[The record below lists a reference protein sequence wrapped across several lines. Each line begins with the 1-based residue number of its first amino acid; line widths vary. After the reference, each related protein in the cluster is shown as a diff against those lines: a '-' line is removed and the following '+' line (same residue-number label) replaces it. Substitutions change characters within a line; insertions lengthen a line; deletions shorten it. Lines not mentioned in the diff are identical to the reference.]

1 MERFA
6 EYAGLFGASLLA
18 ATLLPA
24 QSEVILF
31 RMLLTDHYSTWA
43 LVLVASVGNVLG
55 SCINWFLGRFIAHF
69 EDRRWF
75 PVKREAIARQ
85 GDSVL
90 RVGIGVSA
98 IHALGD
104 GRWRPGMSG
113 SDGAR
118 GADLWEVFS
127 VVPDHRRAEGK
138 RYPLAGLLMIA
149 LAAMLAGRSD
159 QLGIVRWGRK
169 LSREA
174 LAELGILRGRVPAP
188 SVWSEL
194 FRALDVGALERLL
207 GAWVKG
213 AGAAGHVAIDGKR
226 LRGSAVGDGPGVH
239 LLAAFSE
246 RLQGVIGQLRVAPEA
261 NEITAALTLLKTLPI
276 EGAIISGDAIFAQ
289 TDLCRLII
297 ERGGDYFF
305 TVKSNQ
311 PTLEAD
317 IALAFRP
324 DSPLCGVG
332 ARA

>member
-1 MERFA
+1 MSVARVWALPGLGGMGGLRAEFA
-6 EYAGLFGASLLA
+6 AGTETPHPSHRKKQA
-18 ATLLPA
+18 LPA
-24 QSEVILF
+24 VHPNSKPCL
-31 RMLLTDHYSTWA
+31 
-43 LVLVASVGNVLG
+43 N
-55 SCINWFLGRFIAHF
+55 
-69 EDRRWF
+69 
-75 PVKREAIARQ
+75 PQ

-226 LRGSAVGDGPGVH
+226 LRGSAVGDVPGVH

-246 RLQGVIGQLRVAPEA
+246 RLQGVI
-261 NEITAALTLLKTLPI
+261 T
-276 EGAIISGDAIFAQ
+276 ISG
-289 TDLCRLII
+289 
-297 ERGGDYFF
+297 
-305 TVKSNQ
+305 
-311 PTLEAD
+311 
-317 IALAFRP
+317 
-324 DSPLCGVG
+324 
-332 ARA
+332 